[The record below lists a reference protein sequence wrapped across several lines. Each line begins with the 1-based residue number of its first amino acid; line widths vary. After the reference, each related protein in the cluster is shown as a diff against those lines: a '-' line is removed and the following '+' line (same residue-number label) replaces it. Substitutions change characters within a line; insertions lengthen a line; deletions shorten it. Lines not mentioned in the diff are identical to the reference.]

1 MLDSFHILFLSVWS
15 SVCPP
20 LCTRDSRITDMT
32 DHLNYSTSKNDA
44 NAPGGDVF
52 TSEKFHFSHSSR
64 ICSFFD
70 PLNEKDTPGGVP
82 HFFIFQF

>member
-1 MLDSFHILFLSVWS
+1 MLDSFHILFLSVRS

-20 LCTRDSRITDMT
+20 FSTRNSRITGMT
-32 DHLNYSTSKNDA
+32 DHLHYSTSKNDA

-82 HFFIFQF
+82 HFFIQF

>member
-52 TSEKFHFSHSSR
+52 YLCLQYVAFITDLLIFLFAERK
-64 ICSFFD
+64 
-70 PLNEKDTPGGVP
+70 KGV
-82 HFFIFQF
+82 